1 MWKVLIAD
9 DEPKILRGLSGMLKR
24 MPLELEI
31 VGLAD
36 NGLKALELAEQLQ
49 PDLML
54 VDINMPFLNGLE
66 LIDRLRGM
74 RQEMKIIVITG
85 YEEFEYARQAL
96 EMSVFAY
103 LLKPVGEEELQGKL
117 EAAIRELS
125 LQRERRRH
133 YAFAMEQIER
143 RKDMLLENFLRDVV
157 ENEYEETEI
166 AQRCLWFGLDPDGPF
181 ELLLIIP
188 LISSAESR
196 PEQDVTLRY
205 EVEGAI
211 RQAYPALGFRCLF
224 SDARGNVLALYEPAP
239 GRQLPSCEA
248 LSLAVSEDTG
258 TQTRVLCGHLDGLR
272 HLPAVY
278 DSLTESGFEQRG
290 ASPIVTAAQR
300 HIARNYMNPS
310 LGLPD
315 TAEVAGVTPT
325 YLSRLMKQELGMSF
339 SRYLNMTRVKQSV
352 SLMEKGLMLKDIA
365 LRVGYSSPYYFS
377 TAFKKVLSVP
387 PNEYRSEVMKK

>member
-49 PDLML
+49 PDVML

-117 EAAIRELS
+117 EAAVRELS

-143 RKDMLLENFLRDVV
+143 RKDMLLENFGDV
-157 ENEYEETEI
+157 
-166 AQRCLWFGLDPDGPF
+166 
-181 ELLLIIP
+181 
-188 LISSAESR
+188 
-196 PEQDVTLRY
+196 
-205 EVEGAI
+205 
-211 RQAYPALGFRCLF
+211 
-224 SDARGNVLALYEPAP
+224 
-239 GRQLPSCEA
+239 
-248 LSLAVSEDTG
+248 
-258 TQTRVLCGHLDGLR
+258 H
-272 HLPAVY
+272 
-278 DSLTESGFEQRG
+278 
-290 ASPIVTAAQR
+290 
-300 HIARNYMNPS
+300 
-310 LGLPD
+310 
-315 TAEVAGVTPT
+315 
-325 YLSRLMKQELGMSF
+325 
-339 SRYLNMTRVKQSV
+339 
-352 SLMEKGLMLKDIA
+352 
-365 LRVGYSSPYYFS
+365 
-377 TAFKKVLSVP
+377 
-387 PNEYRSEVMKK
+387 